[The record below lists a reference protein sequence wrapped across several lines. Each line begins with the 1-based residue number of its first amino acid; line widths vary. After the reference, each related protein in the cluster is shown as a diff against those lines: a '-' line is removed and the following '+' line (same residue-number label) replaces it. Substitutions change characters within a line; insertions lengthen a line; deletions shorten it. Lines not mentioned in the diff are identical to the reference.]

1 MRYILNILIA
11 RLKRNAVKS
20 DFITL
25 TILYDYYLAKGK
37 KKVEKSLLV
46 GYPLN
51 WFIIIFS

>member
-25 TILYDYYLAKGK
+25 TILYEHFLAKGK
-37 KKVEKSLLV
+37 NKIEKSLLD
-46 GYPLN
+46 GNPLN